1 MSNTEELEDR
11 RSSRTFERHLQTGLA
26 VIVISLIGWL
36 GMTTLETSRI
46 SAVTAARMDMMVDAL
61 VDLKKQVRTSSK
73 GRYTRQDA
81 QRDYTQNM
89 RRFESIEKRITVLE
103 SGK

>member
-26 VIVISLIGWL
+26 VIVVSLIGWV
-36 GMTTLETSRI
+36 GITTLEISRT
-46 SAVTAARMDMMVDAL
+46 SAVTAVRMDMMAAAL
-61 VDLKKQVRTSSK
+61 TDLKKQVRASSK
-73 GRYTRQDA
+73 DRYTRQDA

-89 RRFESIEKRITVLE
+89 RRFEGIEKRITALE